1 METERFTLKGFQRN
15 MLTRFIVIAA
25 IGGIV
30 TTLLFYVITKRR
42 LDEIFY
48 TPHLPRSIDDFLLPY
63 VITANLVGLLIVMI
77 TLVLTMRA
85 TFWKVAGPLFRIS
98 QDIQKLVDGDH
109 TVNIRLRKDD
119 EFKDIAE
126 DFDLMRKSTGGRFR
140 KIKEH
145 CAELSNTA
153 ADMWLCYDD
162 KELLKGKNVQL
173 KKNIGELREGLDEF
187 KI

>member
-1 METERFTLKGFQRN
+1 METDRFTLKGFQRN

-42 LDEIFY
+42 LDEVLY
-48 TPHLPRSIDDFLLPY
+48 TPHLPRSIYDFLLPY
-63 VITANLVGLLIVMI
+63 VITANLIGLLIVI
-77 TLVLTMRA
+77 IALILTMRA

-98 QDIQKLVDGDH
+98 QDIQKMIDGDH

-126 DFDLMRKSTGGRFR
+126 DFDLMRKSIGGRFR

-162 KELLKGKNVQL
+162 KELLKGENTQL
-173 KKNIGELREGLDEF
+173 GKNIEELREGLDEF